1 MMFREKI
8 HTTGCSERKFL
19 RIFTL
24 KFAAGKGHDLV
35 SLNVQRGRDH
45 GLPSYN
51 AFRQFFGLE
60 PILSMDQRPDEIA
73 QDAWDSFKLVY
84 REPNDIDPF
93 AGGIA
98 ETPIPGNESCSG
110 TSLGVMGFHSCHRF
124 FIFNE
129 LWKKIGQIKAIR
141 S

>member
-8 HTTGCSERKFL
+8 LQAAQKIKFL

-124 FIFNE
+124 FFIAGCGKNSS
-129 LWKKIGQIKAIR
+129 K
-141 S
+141 

>member
-1 MMFREKI
+1 M
-8 HTTGCSERKFL
+8 
-19 RIFTL
+19 

-45 GLPSYN
+45 GVPSYN

-73 QDAWDSFKLVY
+73 QDAWDSFKMVY

-98 ETPIPGNESCSG
+98 ETPIQGNESRSG
-110 TSLGVMGFHSCHRF
+110 TSFGIMGFHNF
-124 FIFNE
+124 FYNE
-129 LWKKIGQIKAIR
+129 LWKNL
-141 S
+141 SN